1 MGRGTEQGGRGL
13 EELYEKYYQE
23 LVRVCISLAQ
33 DRSAAEDLA
42 QETFLRALTHLG
54 ELLDMRPEQKRAWL
68 RKTARNLWIDSYRKH
83 SREIFPGEEELELVS
98 FEEDF
103 TKGEVEQLLCCLPPE
118 EGPLFR
124 MRYFEGYNATELGEI
139 FDLPPG
145 TVRSRLSSARRKLK
159 KWLKE

>member
-1 MGRGTEQGGRGL
+1 M
-13 EELYEKYYQE
+13 EELYEKHYQE
-23 LVRVCISLAQ
+23 LVRVCTSLAR

-54 ELLDMRPEQKRAWL
+54 ELLDMKPEQKRAWL
-68 RKTARNLWIDSYRKH
+68 RKTARNLWIDQTRKNR
-83 SREIFPGEEELELVS
+83 RETFPGEEELELAS

-103 TKGEVEQLLCCLPPE
+103 SRGEVAYLIACLPPE

-139 FDLPPG
+139 FNLPPG
-145 TVRSRLSSARRKLK
+145 TVRSRLSSARRRLK
-159 KWLKE
+159 KMMNE